1 MNNPNNKSTNM
12 PYQTTQTNNNPF
24 GNIQPNLQKKT
35 GRTKFRTESKKVYYK
50 LNNNNRDKYLQM
62 LEKVTKNLSDFNQNY
77 IKYVNTFNTIIFGTG
92 GNNNIINKNLSNIN
106 GSVKKL
112 ASPTLKNFKTNS
124 IQNSIKSL
132 NDIKNRWESLNKL
145 KENINDS
152 LNQNMSN
159 NVSTIENLL
168 NKNNWNRNNNNNNN
182 KSAKDFALLQRI
194 LKVIKRIINLKE
206 KMKDLLVSVNAA
218 IETTSS
224 SSNSS
229 YKNLISASKEKYSI
243 YNKTFK
249 TNLQS
254 KISTLM
260 TNLNSFIQLNN
271 SNANAMIKALKEN
284 PELSNKLKN
293 LNKNINNE
301 INYSNRFGKYTNNL
315 KQLSQQLNT
324 LKKNFIKVNNT
335 LNVNTISKQPL
346 TNMKT
351 AIINSKSNKN
361 RITNKLKTIAK
372 VLGNASKANSKSL
385 LNKINLLKDSL
396 SQIQKSLIN
405 IQKNKNNLKTK
416 YNFGNINLKNITNN
430 NGKTLTTKIKNMMN
444 TLNTSISTKNGELKT
459 QITTIQTALNK
470 LAGKNIRRNKIQV
483 NGINMPKRANTTG
496 KEVIVPQG
504 TNNTYTRKNLYN
516 NASALR
522 GKLTPKTPEWS
533 QMNGLIHTM
542 NDNPQFATSNR
553 KAAKI
558 RNRYRIPNSRKK
570 N

>member
-1 MNNPNNKSTNM
+1 
-12 PYQTTQTNNNPF
+12 
-24 GNIQPNLQKKT
+24 
-35 GRTKFRTESKKVYYK
+35 KFRTESKKVYYK

-243 YNKTFK
+243 YNK
-249 TNLQS
+249 
-254 KISTLM
+254 
-260 TNLNSFIQLNN
+260 
-271 SNANAMIKALKEN
+271 
-284 PELSNKLKN
+284 
-293 LNKNINNE
+293 
-301 INYSNRFGKYTNNL
+301 
-315 KQLSQQLNT
+315 
-324 LKKNFIKVNNT
+324 
-335 LNVNTISKQPL
+335 
-346 TNMKT
+346 
-351 AIINSKSNKN
+351 
-361 RITNKLKTIAK
+361 
-372 VLGNASKANSKSL
+372 
-385 LNKINLLKDSL
+385 
-396 SQIQKSLIN
+396 
-405 IQKNKNNLKTK
+405 
-416 YNFGNINLKNITNN
+416 
-430 NGKTLTTKIKNMMN
+430 
-444 TLNTSISTKNGELKT
+444 
-459 QITTIQTALNK
+459 
-470 LAGKNIRRNKIQV
+470 
-483 NGINMPKRANTTG
+483 
-496 KEVIVPQG
+496 
-504 TNNTYTRKNLYN
+504 
-516 NASALR
+516 
-522 GKLTPKTPEWS
+522 
-533 QMNGLIHTM
+533 
-542 NDNPQFATSNR
+542 
-553 KAAKI
+553 
-558 RNRYRIPNSRKK
+558 
-570 N
+570 